1 MRHVLSTIGYA
12 AANLL
17 LAGAAFGATALERP
31 MILAYPPAAR
41 SDQVDTY
48 NGTKVA
54 DPYRWLEDI
63 DSADTRAWVEA
74 EAKLS
79 NAYLAAI
86 PGRYAIAQ
94 RLTKVWNYERWSTPF
109 NRGRHWFFTHNDGLQ
124 NQAVLFVTE
133 DLKTKPRVLLDPNT
147 LSKDGTVALK
157 GVAVTDNGKLL
168 AYGLSDAGS
177 DWEIWRVRDIAT
189 GKNLPD
195 EIRWAKFTL
204 ASWRKDG
211 SGFYYAGYDAPT
223 DSQIL
228 KTASQYHKLFF
239 HKLGTPQSQDALIYT
254 RTDDPGWYMGAQV
267 TDDGRYLVITS
278 SHGTDVK
285 NTLLVADLT
294 VPGAP
299 IKAVIPEATASYD
312 FIGNAGSTLFVRT
325 DDSAPRNR
333 IIAIDLERP
342 APADWRTIVAEGKD
356 TLHVATLVGG
366 QIIAQYLEDAHSAV
380 RRYEPDGKPLGEI
393 ALPGLG
399 TASGFAGRMQDTV
412 TYYNYSSYTAPP
424 SIYRLDL
431 SSGARSLWRAPK
443 LSGFNPADYETR
455 QAFFTS
461 RDGTRVPMFIVA
473 RKGIKQD
480 GSNATILSG
489 YGGFN
494 ISLQPTF
501 SPRLATWIEMGGV
514 YVVANLRGGG
524 EYGRAW
530 HEAGMKTQKQN
541 VFDDFI
547 AAAEYLIAEKW
558 TNPKRLAI
566 RGGSNGGLLVGAVE
580 EQRPELFAAAVVEV
594 GVMDMLRFR
603 AFTVGKAWE
612 SDYGSV
618 DNPDDFK
625 ALLAYSPYHNLKS
638 GVDYPATLIV
648 TGDHDDRVFP
658 AHSFKYAAAMQHA
671 APKGKPILIR
681 IEIRAGHGQGTPTT
695 KQIDEAADV
704 YAFILDAFGMTP

>member
-1 MRHVLSTIGYA
+1 MRHVPSTIGYA

-86 PGRYAIAQ
+86 PGRDAIAQ

-124 NQAVLFVTE
+124 NQAVLLVTE

-177 DWEIWRVRDIAT
+177 DWEIWRVRDTAT
-189 GKNLPD
+189 GQNLPD
-195 EIRWAKFTL
+195 EIRWAKFTV

-228 KTASQYHKLFF
+228 KTASEYHKLFF

-312 FIGNAGSTLFVRT
+312 FIGNTGSTLFVRT

-356 TLHVATLVGG
+356 TLHAATLVGG

-625 ALLAYSPYHNLKS
+625 ALLAYSPYHNVKS

-658 AHSFKYAAAMQHA
+658 GHSFKYAAAMQHA

-695 KQIDEAADV
+695 KQIDEAADI
-704 YAFILDAFGMTP
+704 YAFILNAFGVTP